1 MYVNFVGKIRGAS
14 SACFF
19 IFQNE
24 SELPDLFN
32 FISVIQSLGSFII
45 PPLLS
50 LHPQGLN
57 NFKKYFKSC
66 NKITSKKMGRG
77 MEGSGIMKGVEKSEP
92 LLPPTLHLDS
102 A

>member
-1 MYVNFVGKIRGAS
+1 MMNPVPAMLLSYTSMPSDFQVMTGSLINPTFGSFLLLPFLVMYVNFVGKITGAS

-19 IFQNE
+19 IFQND

-50 LHPQGLN
+50 LHP
-57 NFKKYFKSC
+57 
-66 NKITSKKMGRG
+66 RG
-77 MEGSGIMKGVEKSEP
+77 
-92 LLPPTLHLDS
+92 
-102 A
+102 